1 MKKEELID
9 KYIQEDKLEQAL
21 SLLENDKSS
30 VSSEHKLVLIQE
42 CKRKL
47 SEQYTYLIKEC
58 ILTGKG
64 KDALGI
70 IGKYKEYFGNTAQI
84 EAWETKAV
92 SLLKPNEQKLFIVK
106 SKYDK
111 ITSLVPNFVFILI
124 QIIWGITYLLT
135 IEYYETW
142 WLECLKF
149 ILIIVSGILLHL
161 SFVSINNSIN
171 LFHLGRKDVRN
182 VLYIFLGTYMINQ
195 LYVSFIC
202 FYPSFISDFIFEYF
216 IPFIVT
222 NLILQLLF
230 IIHLFRFGNSEYKTF
245 ALLAVAAIIFPFIL
259 YFREEG
265 GILDNLGWY
274 PFFNIGGWCIYML
287 LFSLRVKA
295 VVRNNKIDEYGN
307 N

>member
-21 SLLENDKSS
+21 SLLEN
-30 VSSEHKLVLIQE
+30 HKFSGSNEQRLALIQE

-58 ILTGKG
+58 ISTGKG
-64 KDALGI
+64 KDALGF
-70 IGKYKEYFGNTAQI
+70 IGKYKEYFENTTQI
-84 EAWETKAV
+84 EAWETQAV
-92 SLLKPNEQKLFIVK
+92 SLLKPNDQKLFIIK
-106 SKYDK
+106 SKCGK
-111 ITSLVPNFVFILI
+111 MNSLVPNFLFILI
-124 QIIWGITYLLT
+124 QLVWGITYPLT
-135 IEYYETW
+135 IENYGIW

-149 ILIIVSGILLHL
+149 ILIVVSGILLYL
-161 SFVSINNSIN
+161 SFISIDNSIK
-171 LFHLGRKDVRN
+171 LFHLGRKNVIN
-182 VLYIFLGTYMINQ
+182 VLYMFVGTYMINQ

-230 IIHLFRFGNSEYKTF
+230 IIYLFRFGNSEYKTF

-259 YFREEG
+259 YFGEEG

-287 LFSLRVKA
+287 LFSLRVRV